1 VLHPDDYN
9 RTQAVWNHC
18 LATGESYNIEYR
30 FRKSDGSYRWF
41 LGMALPIRNAEG
53 NIVRWFGTCTDIQD
67 QREVLENLE
76 HSRQELSAKNE
87 ELKQINNDLDN
98 FIYTASHD
106 LKAPI
111 SNLEGLIGLLETKT
125 GSKWNE
131 SEKKIIELIEVS
143 VLKLK
148 RTIVD
153 LTEITKVQKEL
164 NAEAEPILLEEV
176 LKDVQTDVSQ
186 LIEEAGA
193 HIHTHFEV
201 PTIRFARK
209 TSEDTV

>member
-1 VLHPDDYN
+1 
-9 RTQAVWNHC
+9 
-18 LATGESYNIEYR
+18 
-30 FRKSDGSYRWF
+30 
-41 LGMALPIRNAEG
+41 
-53 NIVRWFGTCTDIQD
+53 
-67 QREVLENLE
+67 
-76 HSRQELSAKNE
+76 
-87 ELKQINNDLDN
+87 
-98 FIYTASHD
+98 
-106 LKAPI
+106 
-111 SNLEGLIGLLETKT
+111 LLETKT

-186 LIEEAGA
+186 LIEEARCPYP
-193 HIHTHFEV
+193 HPFRSTHYPFC
-201 PTIRFARK
+201 PQKHQKYTL
-209 TSEDTV
+209 